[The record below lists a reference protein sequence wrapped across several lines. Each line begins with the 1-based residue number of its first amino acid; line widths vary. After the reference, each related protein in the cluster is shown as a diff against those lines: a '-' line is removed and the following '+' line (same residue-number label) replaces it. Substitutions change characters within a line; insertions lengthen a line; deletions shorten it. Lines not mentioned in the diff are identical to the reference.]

1 LAHHEHPQPLR
12 GADLGLGLVAHHV
25 VLALVA
31 GDGLLSA
38 GGGDLRHGGGPAA
51 GAAGVLVAVA
61 DAQHAPQALAHL
73 LHVHDHVLLLRRH
86 EHGHGA
92 GRHVHDHRGG
102 LLAVA
107 DLRAGLRA
115 LVHLRQLARA
125 TLGRH
130 LVGDDAFETVGLRD
144 GGDAHGARDDHGCGK
159 DEAAPIDHSNLHG
172 PRCYP
177 ARRMRRTAAALVV
190 LLAAPVAADEP
201 APPPARRSHFEA
213 WVGGSWTDPLL
224 DTTYQTRYS
233 PTFDFERPA
242 ETTAGQTLTVH
253 GDGTIGG
260 EIGIGWSPDGRWH
273 FRLTADRAS
282 SSLSGVNTPYA
293 WTAKFVALPPPSN
306 EPQTIEVEQS
316 LDWPDTEGEL
326 RVTTFALGVSHR

>member
-1 LAHHEHPQPLR
+1 
-12 GADLGLGLVAHHV
+12 
-25 VLALVA
+25 
-31 GDGLLSA
+31 
-38 GGGDLRHGGGPAA
+38 
-51 GAAGVLVAVA
+51 
-61 DAQHAPQALAHL
+61 
-73 LHVHDHVLLLRRH
+73 
-86 EHGHGA
+86 
-92 GRHVHDHRGG
+92 
-102 LLAVA
+102 
-107 DLRAGLRA
+107 
-115 LVHLRQLARA
+115 
-125 TLGRH
+125 
-130 LVGDDAFETVGLRD
+130 
-144 GGDAHGARDDHGCGK
+144 
-159 DEAAPIDHSNLHG
+159 
-172 PRCYP
+172 
-177 ARRMRRTAAALVV
+177 MRRTAAALVV
-190 LLAAPVAADEP
+190 LLAAPVAAEEP
-201 APPPARRSHFEA
+201 APPPARRSRFEA
-213 WVGGSWTDPLL
+213 WLGGSWTDPLL

-326 RVTTFALGVSHR
+326 RVTTFALGVSHRWEGRRVGGGLSAGGALVRASGEVRSLGFTALHLGGHSTLFTEEFKVEAALDPATAAGFHVGGEVDVALGGSWRLRLGYRYVHASETFQPRVARVVNADEIIQDEPLSRIESELALAPLQVGLSSSRLLLSLVFRR

>member
-1 LAHHEHPQPLR
+1 
-12 GADLGLGLVAHHV
+12 
-25 VLALVA
+25 
-31 GDGLLSA
+31 
-38 GGGDLRHGGGPAA
+38 
-51 GAAGVLVAVA
+51 
-61 DAQHAPQALAHL
+61 
-73 LHVHDHVLLLRRH
+73 
-86 EHGHGA
+86 
-92 GRHVHDHRGG
+92 
-102 LLAVA
+102 
-107 DLRAGLRA
+107 
-115 LVHLRQLARA
+115 
-125 TLGRH
+125 
-130 LVGDDAFETVGLRD
+130 
-144 GGDAHGARDDHGCGK
+144 
-159 DEAAPIDHSNLHG
+159 
-172 PRCYP
+172 
-177 ARRMRRTAAALVV
+177 MRRTAAALVV
-190 LLAAPVAADEP
+190 LLAAPVAAEEQ

-213 WVGGSWTDPLL
+213 WLGGSWTDPLL

-260 EIGIGWSPDGRWH
+260 EIGVGWSPDGRWH

-326 RVTTFALGVSHR
+326 RVTTFALGVSHRWEGRRVGGGLSAGGALVRASGEVRSLGFTALHLGGHSTLFTEEFKVEAALDPATAAGFHVGGEVDVALGGSWRLRLGYRYVHASETFQPRVARVVNADEIIQDEPLSRIESELALVPLQVGLSSSRLLLSLVFRR

>member
-1 LAHHEHPQPLR
+1 
-12 GADLGLGLVAHHV
+12 
-25 VLALVA
+25 
-31 GDGLLSA
+31 
-38 GGGDLRHGGGPAA
+38 
-51 GAAGVLVAVA
+51 
-61 DAQHAPQALAHL
+61 
-73 LHVHDHVLLLRRH
+73 
-86 EHGHGA
+86 
-92 GRHVHDHRGG
+92 
-102 LLAVA
+102 
-107 DLRAGLRA
+107 
-115 LVHLRQLARA
+115 
-125 TLGRH
+125 
-130 LVGDDAFETVGLRD
+130 
-144 GGDAHGARDDHGCGK
+144 
-159 DEAAPIDHSNLHG
+159 
-172 PRCYP
+172 
-177 ARRMRRTAAALVV
+177 MRRTAAALVA
-190 LLAAPVAADEP
+190 LLAAPVAAEEQ

-213 WVGGSWTDPLL
+213 WLGGSWTDPLL

-260 EIGIGWSPDGRWH
+260 EIGVGWSPDGRWH

-326 RVTTFALGVSHR
+326 RVTTFALGVSHRWEGRRVGGGLSAGGALVRASGEVRSLGFTALHLGGHSTLFTEEFKVEAALDPATAAGFHVGGEVDVALGGSWRLRLGYRYVHASETFQPRVARVVNADEIIQDEPLSRIESELALAPLQVGLSSSRLLLSLVFRR